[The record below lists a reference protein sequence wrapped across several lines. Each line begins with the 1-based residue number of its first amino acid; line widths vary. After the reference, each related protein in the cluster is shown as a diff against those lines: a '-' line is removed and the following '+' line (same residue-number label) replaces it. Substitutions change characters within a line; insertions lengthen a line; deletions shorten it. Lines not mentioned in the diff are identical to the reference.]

1 MNRTLN
7 VSINY
12 SGFCETGPRSRALF
26 RNFYHNKYVT
36 IKLSRMKPL
45 LLAPQNEHTTAS
57 MFCGV
62 KGPLLIN
69 TINQPNQSANFDEF
83 VFLIMPVDTYFLS
96 VLIFE
101 AKSLTF
107 WLRFVFSR
115 IAIFSLYR

>member
-1 MNRTLN
+1 MNRMLN

-12 SGFCETGPRSRALF
+12 LGFCETGPRSRALF
-26 RNFYHNKYVT
+26 RNFYRKKHGT

-45 LLAPQNEHTTAS
+45 LLAPHREQTTAS

-115 IAIFSLYR
+115 MAIFGLCR